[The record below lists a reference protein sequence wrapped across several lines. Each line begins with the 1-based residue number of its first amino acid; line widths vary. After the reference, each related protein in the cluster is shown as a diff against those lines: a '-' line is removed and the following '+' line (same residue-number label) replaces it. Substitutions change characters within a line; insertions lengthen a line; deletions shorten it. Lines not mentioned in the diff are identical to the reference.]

1 MGHQTMKVIVALL
14 AAAAVISAA
23 PTDTEV
29 PDSYAAHAEA
39 QQTIDQLLQEGK
51 DDSACRSL
59 AKTTIKD
66 IKTSVETSQKTYDA
80 VDKGFNCHKEGQDAV
95 VKAKEQKSLAE
106 KKLKDATSARK
117 AACSA
122 SVTFAPRAYNSLK
135 ENECSTFFSDAAYTA
150 AKKKCSDSKSAE
162 AKAEGELSAA
172 IKAVKSAE
180 EAAAKARAECEC
192 KTHKANKAA
201 FEAATKN
208 HEANKKAWVKA
219 HHMLCVLDGVAPDK
233 CVHLSVPFVA
243 KAPVCQKCDG
253 STCVK
258 IEPLSCKH
266 ASKRSNNAGV
276 IKTPNQSGYTLT
288 GGGMINHYRSWD
300 KKSGFEQMYPDGNQY
315 NCDTGFGPGQATCY
329 SISCKRGNTPLSCK
343 TASKRFSKSGA
354 TTTKITTAGY
364 VMTGGG
370 LYNHYRSFN
379 KKALFERSHPSGDNG
394 WTGDMGAGT
403 GDYTTYVR
411 SCKGVECVTKIS
423 ARGNAHSIACPSGY
437 KVTGCGI
444 INYKGWGKTGEFEDT
459 HPHGQGCASDSG
471 FGTGDMQC
479 YARCCK

>member
-39 QQTIDQLLQEGK
+39 QQTIDQLLQDGK

-276 IKTPNQSGYTLT
+276 IKTPNQSCYTLT

-329 SISCKRGNTPLSCK
+329 SISCKRG
-343 TASKRFSKSGA
+343 
-354 TTTKITTAGY
+354 
-364 VMTGGG
+364 
-370 LYNHYRSFN
+370 

-444 INYKGWGKTGEFEDT
+444 INYKGWGKTGGFEDT
-459 HPHGQGCASDSG
+459 HPHGQGCACDSG

>member
-39 QQTIDQLLQEGK
+39 QQTIDQLLQDGK

-122 SVTFAPRAYNSLK
+122 QVTFAPRAYNSLK

-315 NCDTGFGPGQATCY
+315 NCDTGFGPGPVTWVLARVT
-329 SISCKRGNTPLSCK
+329 TPHTSALARAWNVSLRLALVAMLTVLPAQVDTRSLDVESSTTRAGAK
-343 TASKRFSKSGA
+343 LEDLRTLTHTAKDVLVTTASALAICSAMLDAASKLLS
-354 TTTKITTAGY
+354 
-364 VMTGGG
+364 
-370 LYNHYRSFN
+370 
-379 KKALFERSHPSGDNG
+379 
-394 WTGDMGAGT
+394 
-403 GDYTTYVR
+403 
-411 SCKGVECVTKIS
+411 
-423 ARGNAHSIACPSGY
+423 
-437 KVTGCGI
+437 
-444 INYKGWGKTGEFEDT
+444 
-459 HPHGQGCASDSG
+459 
-471 FGTGDMQC
+471 
-479 YARCCK
+479 